1 MLLLVGLTACG
12 GAPADVPV
20 APAPTQASLEPTA
33 EPSPTPAAAELTD
46 AEAGQLTAAFAEL
59 EDRYDARL
67 GLHAVDTGT
76 GLEISHRPEERF
88 AYASTH
94 KALTAGAVLAA
105 VGVDGLD
112 EVITYG
118 QDDLVSWSPVT
129 ELHVGAGLSVGELAR
144 AAVQESDNTAAN
156 LLLEVL
162 GGPQGL
168 DDDLTDL
175 GDTTTEVVR
184 TEPDLNEA
192 TPGDARDTSTPRA
205 LVETLRAYAV
215 DDALPA
221 AERDVLLEWLRGSV
235 TGDDLIRAGAPEGWV
250 VGSKSGAA
258 GYGTRN
264 DLAVVHPPEGAPVV
278 IAVLSSRDGVDAG
291 YDDALVAEA
300 AEVALEVLSSHRA
313 AG

>member
-1 MLLLVGLTACG
+1 M
-12 GAPADVPV
+12 D
-20 APAPTQASLEPTA
+20 PAPTATRPEPTQ
-33 EPSPTPAAAELTD
+33 EPSPTAPALTD
-46 AEAGQLTAAFAEL
+46 AESEQLAAAFAEL
-59 EDRYDARL
+59 EERYDARL

-94 KALTAGAVLAA
+94 KALTAGAVLAE
-105 VGVDGLD
+105 VGVDGLE

-118 QDDLVSWSPVT
+118 QGDLVSWSPVT
-129 ELHVGAGLSVGELAR
+129 ELHVDAGLSVGELAE

-168 DDDLTDL
+168 DDGLTAL

-192 TPGDARDTSTPRA
+192 TPGDTRDTSTPRA
-205 LVETLRAYAV
+205 LAESLRAYAV

-221 AERDVLLEWLRGSV
+221 AERDVLVEWLRGSV
-235 TGDDLIRAGAPEGWV
+235 TGDELIRAGAPEGWV

-264 DLAVVHPPEGAPVV
+264 DLAVVHPPDDGAPVV
-278 IAVLSSRDGVDAG
+278 IAVLSSRDAAGAG

-300 AEVALEVLSSHRA
+300 AAVAFEALSA
-313 AG
+313 AQE